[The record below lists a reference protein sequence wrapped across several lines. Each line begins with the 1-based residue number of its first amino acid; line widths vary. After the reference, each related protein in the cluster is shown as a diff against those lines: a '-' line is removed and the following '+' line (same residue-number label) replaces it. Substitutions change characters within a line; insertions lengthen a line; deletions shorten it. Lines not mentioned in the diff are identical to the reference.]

1 MRPWESPFPN
11 PHLPLALKKKKEEV
25 ELISRNVP
33 LPLTLPSFGVPEKC
47 FLFFLKTFYT
57 MRIFTPL
64 LSLLINVCKE
74 AGSQIFTS
82 PVFSLPNFAF
92 SGQDSNCTRSQR
104 YSCTDSWKRRRL
116 LVPPE
121 GPVSRCH
128 SEFCILRSLG
138 HCEAPAGSHI
148 LNTSAQ
154 VHSMVQVG
162 LLSHPSPKAPQGY
175 ALLSTPKSL

>member
-1 MRPWESPFPN
+1 
-11 PHLPLALKKKKEEV
+11 
-25 ELISRNVP
+25 
-33 LPLTLPSFGVPEKC
+33 
-47 FLFFLKTFYT
+47 

-64 LSLLINVCKE
+64 LYLLINVCKE
-74 AGSQIFTS
+74 KLGVKS
-82 PVFSLPNFAF
+82 SLHLYSLFPTLP
-92 SGQDSNCTRSQR
+92 SVVKTQTHCTRSQR